1 MSMVE
6 GFDKQNNKAFL
17 WNLMYEKNL
26 FKDIQD
32 KHVEN
37 VKMDFEEK
45 IKEIKRT
52 ATSNTTLIQLN
63 KKVISEMVD
72 KLNKYKYP
80 IEPRR
85 VPITAEEVSQQN
97 QLKFK
102 TNLESLQTEFANSIR
117 LQKPTDIDF
126 SDVLDKP
133 IGSEMDN
140 MLATAIA
147 MRENDLNIVL
157 DKQDSVTGE
166 EWINKDNTSS
176 NTNKVSFETTQDSE
190 KVSNDFISKLK
201 KKSQP
206 TPHEQQQDKQPQDKQ
221 PQDKQPQDKQP
232 QDKQPQDKQPQD
244 REIIDLYQRLN
255 TLIERITLIENV
267 QQEILERLVK

>member
-6 GFDKQNNKAFL
+6 DFDKQNNKAFL

-190 KVSNDFISKLK
+190 NVSNDFISKFK

-206 TPHEQQQDKQPQDKQ
+206 TLHEQQ
-221 PQDKQPQDKQP
+221 
-232 QDKQPQDKQPQD
+232 QDKQPQD